1 MRVTKRRNA
10 IAFFIT
16 LGACLVALA
25 ITLNVTWIIIN
36 WRSLILLVA
45 GIPFFLLLIAGLVL
59 NTIFL
64 VREVKRNERH
74 DSFLNAVTHELK
86 TPITSIRLYLE
97 TLQRH
102 NVPEPQRQEFYGI
115 MLSDTERLLATVE
128 QVLKAGEVGQRA
140 RNQVRLSVM
149 FDELVQDSIRT
160 TLQRY
165 HLQEST
171 IGLTIDPDA
180 QQLEVVGNPDD
191 LKTAVLNILDNAV
204 KYSPQGPQL
213 RVHLAAEGDAWLR
226 LTVADQG
233 LGIAPPHLKRI
244 FKRFYRVPAR
254 NVFRVTGTGLGLFL
268 VRTIARQHGGDV
280 MAESEGEG
288 RGATIRLQLPRAV
301 ATRTQRGCAVS
312 EQASILV
319 VEDEAHLAQGLL
331 FNLRAEGYT
340 VQLAVDGEAALE
352 MLAAEA
358 IDAVILD
365 VMLPGRDG
373 FSVAAELRAQQN
385 FVPILML
392 TARSR
397 PEDVLKG
404 FSAGADDYL
413 PKPFDLAILLARLHG
428 LLRRMSWL
436 RPPPPADTGQAA
448 RGNDESFTFAG
459 RTIHFAALQLTT
471 PYKIIRLTLM
481 ESDLLRYLVLNQ
493 GRVISRKEL
502 LEQVWRVHEDTD
514 TRAIDNFMV
523 RLRRYIEDNPAEPVF
538 LETVR
543 GVGYR
548 FVPGN
553 AGSAPA

>member
-25 ITLNVTWIIIN
+25 VTLNVTWIIIN
-36 WRSLILLVA
+36 WRSVVLLLA

-64 VREVKRNERH
+64 VREVRRNERH

-102 NVPEPQRQEFYGI
+102 DVPEPKRREFYDI

-140 RNQVRLSVM
+140 SKQVRLPLL
-149 FDELVQDSIRT
+149 FDDILRQSIRT

-171 IGLTIDPDA
+171 IQLTVDPDA
-180 QQLEVVGNPDD
+180 EQLAVFGNPGD
-191 LKTAVLNILDNAV
+191 LETAVLNILDNAV

-213 RVHLAAEGDAWLR
+213 KVHLAVEGDAWLR
-226 LTVADQG
+226 LTVVDQG

-280 MAESEGEG
+280 VAESEGEG

-301 ATRTQRGCAVS
+301 GAT
-312 EQASILV
+312 
-319 VEDEAHLAQGLL
+319 AHELAQ
-331 FNLRAEGYT
+331 
-340 VQLAVDGEAALE
+340 
-352 MLAAEA
+352 
-358 IDAVILD
+358 
-365 VMLPGRDG
+365 
-373 FSVAAELRAQQN
+373 
-385 FVPILML
+385 
-392 TARSR
+392 
-397 PEDVLKG
+397 
-404 FSAGADDYL
+404 
-413 PKPFDLAILLARLHG
+413 
-428 LLRRMSWL
+428 
-436 RPPPPADTGQAA
+436 
-448 RGNDESFTFAG
+448 
-459 RTIHFAALQLTT
+459 
-471 PYKIIRLTLM
+471 
-481 ESDLLRYLVLNQ
+481 
-493 GRVISRKEL
+493 
-502 LEQVWRVHEDTD
+502 
-514 TRAIDNFMV
+514 
-523 RLRRYIEDNPAEPVF
+523 
-538 LETVR
+538 
-543 GVGYR
+543 
-548 FVPGN
+548 
-553 AGSAPA
+553 